1 MNKTKINNL
10 LKRHQK
16 EKRFIFFGKLAVFM
30 SVSFLIFLLSTIIFK
45 GYGAFLKTK
54 IALEI
59 DSTKISEQ
67 DWQNH
72 NYRTIINQSLKSL
85 KPELSSLE
93 DLNSLYLMVSKISN
107 LELKNQ
113 ISRHKKQIYWLT
125 ASSAVD
131 MFIKYNQD
139 ENLTPLQSDLIKKL
153 QTANQIK
160 IFFNW
165 DFFKFGDSRSPEI
178 AGIKTSFVGSVLVML
193 IFLIFAFPI
202 GVMCAFY
209 LEEFAKKNRLT
220 DIIEIS
226 INNLAGI
233 PSIIYGLLGLTLY
246 LQIMHLP
253 RSSSLVG
260 GLTLFMLV
268 LPVIIIATRNTIRTI
283 PNTIRDGA
291 LAIGASKMQLIWHH
305 LLPLSIPGIMTGTI
319 LAISR
324 AIGETAPL
332 LMIGMVAF
340 IADVPQ
346 GFFDP
351 SSALAVQI
359 YLWSDLPESGFVEKT
374 SGAIL
379 SLLVFLILLNYT
391 AIILRKKFERKW

>member
-72 NYRTIINQSLKSL
+72 NYRTIINQSLKNL

-113 ISRHKKQIYWLT
+113 ISRNKKQIYWLT

-153 QTANQIK
+153 QTTNQIK

>member
-1 MNKTKINNL
+1 MKNIKINNL
-10 LKRHQK
+10 AKRHKK
-16 EKRFIFFGKLAVFM
+16 EKRFIFFGKMAVFS
-30 SVSFLIFLLSTIIFK
+30 SVIFLIFLLSTIIFK

-59 DSTKISEQ
+59 DSTKITSQ
-67 DWQNH
+67 DLQNH
-72 NYRTIINQSLKSL
+72 NYRTIINQSLTNIM
-85 KPELSSLE
+85 PELSSLE
-93 DLNSLYLMVSKISN
+93 DLNSLYQVLSKIN
-107 LELKNQ
+107 NYELKNQ
-113 ISRHKKQIYWLT
+113 IHKNTKQYYWLT

-131 MFIKYNQD
+131 MFIKHHQD
-139 ENLTPLQSDLIKKL
+139 ENLNQVQIALIEKL
-153 QTANQIK
+153 LTKNQVK

-178 AGIKTSFVGSVLVML
+178 AGIKTSFVGSFFVMM

-246 LQIMHLP
+246 LQFLHLP

-268 LPVIIIATRNTIRTI
+268 LPVIIIATRNTIRSI
-283 PNTIRDGA
+283 PNSIRDGA

-340 IADVPQ
+340 IADIPQ
-346 GFFDP
+346 SFFDP
-351 SSALAVQI
+351 TSALAVQI
-359 YLWSDLPESGFVEKT
+359 YLWSDMPEAGFIEKT

-379 SLLVFLILLNYT
+379 ALLVFLILLNYT

>member
-10 LKRHQK
+10 LRRHQK

-72 NYRTIINQSLKSL
+72 NYRTIINQSLKNL

-113 ISRHKKQIYWLT
+113 ISRNKKQIYWLT